1 LRDAP
6 SVGDATRAQ
15 LALGALGVTSNVS
28 WSGSQLRGRGSMRR
42 SLVVALTTV
51 MVALG
56 CTLVGA
62 PAGAQAKSTDEI
74 GVTKDAIKVAV
85 IADVDNPVVPGVLQG
100 IVDGAEGWGK
110 YVNAKGGIAGR
121 KVEVDFIDSKLDAN
135 ATRNAIIQA
144 CSNDFALVGT
154 GALLLQTVDDITSC
168 KDSTGAATGI
178 PDIAALIT
186 NQAEGCAPTSFT
198 VTVPAVKC
206 DTLDQKP
213 QTYRTNNGDS
223 QYLMKVHKNLHGPMV
238 IAADSPNV
246 VRTSKVLNEGAQ
258 AAGIKADDLV
268 SVSGRAPESVYTPVI
283 QKMKADNSNYAL
295 SSQAV
300 TGVIAQRQE
309 AQLQGLTDPN
319 IVWMCTLA
327 CYHDDSFVKAGDAVN
342 GQYMWLTFLPFEET
356 AQNAMNANFIKY
368 VGKDKANGFS
378 SWGFTA
384 GLLFEQAAKAVVAKD
399 GKDGLTRANLLAEL
413 KNIHDFNAGGLVG
426 TVDVGN
432 KIPSSCIMLEQY
444 KGNGKFARVWPSKK
458 GTFDCKKSN
467 LHTFQADL
475 NGSA

>member
-1 LRDAP
+1 
-6 SVGDATRAQ
+6 
-15 LALGALGVTSNVS
+15 
-28 WSGSQLRGRGSMRR
+28 
-42 SLVVALTTV
+42 VV
-51 MVALG
+51 
-56 CTLVGA
+56 
-62 PAGAQAKSTDEI
+62 
-74 GVTKDAIKVAV
+74 
-85 IADVDNPVVPGVLQG
+85 ADVDNPIAPNVLEG
-100 IVDGAEGWGK
+100 IVKGVQGWGK
-110 YVNAKGGIAGR
+110 YVNANGGIAGR
-121 KVEVDFIDSKLDAN
+121 KVQVDFIDSKLN
-135 ATRNAIIQA
+135 PNETRNAIIQA

-154 GALLLQTVDDITSC
+154 GTLLLQTVDDITSC
-168 KDSTGAATGI
+168 PDSTGKATGL
-178 PDIAALIT
+178 PDIAALVT
-186 NQAEGCAPTSFT
+186 NAEEGCAPTGYAITPPSVECST
-198 VTVPAVKC
+198 RTQP
-206 DTLDQKP
+206 T
-213 QTYRTNNGDS
+213 QTYRANNGDS
-223 QYLMKVHKNLHGPMV
+223 KYLLKQHKDLHGSFV
-238 IAADSPNV
+238 LASDSPSV
-246 VRTSKVLNEGAQ
+246 ARTSKVLNKAAQ
-258 AAGIKADDLV
+258 AAGLKADDLV

-384 GLLFEQAAKAVVAKD
+384 GLLFEQAAKAVVQNK

-413 KNIHDFNAGGLVG
+413 ANIHDFNAGGLVG